1 MLAQSS
7 WRSVRSVLGVRAR
20 LFSVLSDA
28 FDVSLNSSSW
38 PQPLRSSSCNTIT
51 AKNLNQ
57 TVTVSG
63 WVDSIRVM
71 KDSVF
76 VVVRDSEGAV
86 QTLFDCDKDGLA
98 LQHGLRVVENVL
110 KKIPLES
117 VVCVQG
123 CVGSSLPCCFLG
135 SKSPQGCGQF
145 EDDHGRDR
153 NQGDQV
159 LPPESFFFASLSR
172 MFSSCTEW

>member
-1 MLAQSS
+1 MKDPKIPRIRESVLVSLPKHSHVIEAVSMLAQSS
-7 WRSVRSVLGVRAR
+7 WRSVRSVLGMRAR

-38 PQPLRSSSCNTIT
+38 PQPLRSSFCNTIT

-76 VVVRDSEGAV
+76 VVVRDGEGAI

-98 LQHGLRVVENVL
+98 LQHG
-110 KKIPLES
+110 
-117 VVCVQG
+117 
-123 CVGSSLPCCFLG
+123 
-135 SKSPQGCGQF
+135 
-145 EDDHGRDR
+145 
-153 NQGDQV
+153 
-159 LPPESFFFASLSR
+159 
-172 MFSSCTEW
+172 